1 MKKIVKI
8 LPWRV
13 QTLLGL
19 RPKKVYHSLLQ
30 YFKNHSTPKI
40 GEEFLTVVYPGYK
53 KDLILPNF
61 TNERSVNHENYLNNK
76 SLNLNDVQFGG
87 IKNARV
93 YQNNFHPEIITYSN
107 ILLNTFTNDLKRK
120 IKQHT
125 LLALDDTGEPLHLK
139 GKSLLLA
146 ATGAHNGYY
155 HWILDSLA
163 KIHVLNKY
171 ELSLEDFDHIK
182 IADLFS
188 NNGAACLSV
197 LTEEKYFLGSLNYI
211 KDIKKKNKLPILAK
225 DFFIDPFQV
234 SYSKSFG
241 CDCILIILSAL
252 SKKQSD
258 EIYDEALK
266 NKLSVIVEVHDEK
279 EAEYALKYE
288 EAIIGINNRD
298 LKSLEIS
305 LENSVKMQK
314 KLVSH
319 KSPLVSESGIKNKI
333 DAQYIYDKTGIKIF
347 LIGESLLASG
357 ETDKLIKE
365 IMSIN

>member
-1 MKKIVKI
+1 M
-8 LPWRV
+8 
-13 QTLLGL
+13 
-19 RPKKVYHSLLQ
+19 
-30 YFKNHSTPKI
+30 
-40 GEEFLTVVYPGYK
+40 
-53 KDLILPNF
+53 
-61 TNERSVNHENYLNNK
+61 
-76 SLNLNDVQFGG
+76 
-87 IKNARV
+87 
-93 YQNNFHPEIITYSN
+93 
-107 ILLNTFTNDLKRK
+107 
-120 IKQHT
+120 
-125 LLALDDTGEPLHLK
+125 
-139 GKSLLLA
+139 
-146 ATGAHNGYY
+146 
-155 HWILDSLA
+155 
-163 KIHVLNKY
+163 
-171 ELSLEDFDHIK
+171 
-182 IADLFS
+182 
-188 NNGAACLSV
+188 
-197 LTEEKYFLGSLNYI
+197 
-211 KDIKKKNKLPILAK
+211 
-225 DFFIDPFQV
+225 
-234 SYSKSFG
+234 
-241 CDCILIILSAL
+241 SAL